1 MTAAE
6 PSLWIQTDYKY
17 FRKQLHFNP
26 NWFTPK
32 KLVIGLPV
40 DIFVSFLVI
49 GLPVDIFVTFKL
61 QIRSII

>member
-1 MTAAE
+1 MN
-6 PSLWIQTDYKY
+6 I
-17 FRKQLHFNP
+17 NP

-49 GLPVDIFVTFKL
+49 GLPGYIFVTFKL
-61 QIRSII
+61 EIRSMI